1 MADDFAMRFQLQKV
15 LAYRELCRGVRRSGR
30 ENAFFAILM
39 LFLAYLAWEQRGQ
52 VTVALILYAAL
63 GLGELF
69 VGLFKWLVP
78 SAEGVLLDGLVMLVF
93 VGYNFLGF
101 LGGMRPPS
109 WAILLGLFLLWGAI
123 GRFKAYGQLRLMFA
137 DRPSREHMAWFD
149 ELTAEI
155 LAADPQSD
163 ELAID
168 LPTDPHWKAKLLG
181 TTCFFVATRGSVILI
196 AGPDDFELLRE
207 KNDHGT
213 GRRRAFFTVYGVPH
227 PEFQIGDASWNN
239 YAKWRATHPLPA
251 SPPVEVNGQNHD

>member
-1 MADDFAMRFQLQKV
+1 MADDFAMRLQLQKV

-30 ENAFFAILM
+30 ENVFFALLL
-39 LFLAYLAWEQRGQ
+39 LFMAFVLWEQRGAAQ
-52 VTVALILYAAL
+52 VGIPIALIIYAIL
-63 GLGELF
+63 GLGELC

-123 GRFKAYGQLRLMFA
+123 GRFKAYVQLRKMFA

-155 LAADPQSD
+155 LAADPEAD
-163 ELAID
+163 ELALD
-168 LPTDPHWKAKLLG
+168 LPTNPHWKAKLLG
-181 TTCFFVATRGSVILI
+181 TTCFFVATRGNMVLI

-207 KNDHGT
+207 KHDHGT

-227 PEFQIGDASWNN
+227 PEFQIGDASWHN
-239 YAKWRATHPLPA
+239 YSKWRATHPLPVT
-251 SPPVEVNGQNHD
+251 PQ